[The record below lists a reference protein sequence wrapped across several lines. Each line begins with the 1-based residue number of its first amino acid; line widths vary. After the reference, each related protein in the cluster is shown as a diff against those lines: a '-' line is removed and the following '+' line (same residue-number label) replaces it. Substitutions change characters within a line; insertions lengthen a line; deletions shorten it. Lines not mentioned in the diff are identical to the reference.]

1 MPTNIAEKVVLITG
15 ASTGI
20 GRELA
25 NILADKGYHV
35 LLAAR
40 SGKDYRRSQTT
51 SEPGVVK
58 PITSLS
64 I

>member
-1 MPTNIAEKVVLITG
+1 MLTNIAEMVVLITG

-25 NILADKGYHV
+25 IILAEKGYHV
-35 LLAAR
+35 LLAAPT
-40 SGKDYRRSQTT
+40 GINYRRSQKR
-51 SEPGVVK
+51 SEPGVEK
-58 PITSLS
+58 PIISLS

>member
-15 ASTGI
+15 ASSGI

-25 NILADKGYHV
+25 IFWLEKDTMSFWQH
-35 LLAAR
+35 AA
-40 SGKDYRRSQTT
+40 GINYRRSQKR
-51 SEPGVVK
+51 SEPGVEK
-58 PITSLS
+58 PIISLL